1 MVAEKNH
8 LNSSTKFFWINY
20 CATSCIKIN
29 QIRLTVNCI
38 FSKTFRSIIRFIR
51 DRVFHLA
58 MDLVKSAQCVDSPL
72 NLLLAELSTNYTG
85 GTVVLPGNFEDI
97 LREDIGYTAYDDPG

>member
-1 MVAEKNH
+1 
-8 LNSSTKFFWINY
+8 
-20 CATSCIKIN
+20 
-29 QIRLTVNCI
+29 
-38 FSKTFRSIIRFIR
+38 
-51 DRVFHLA
+51 

-97 LREDIGYTAYDDPG
+97 LREDIEYTAYDDPG